1 MRHPSTDSS
10 KHLPNPSVA
19 MSVAPSNLSRLRR
32 ENLKTEVS
40 AVTTHQMFS
49 VHITPEKHKNVTI
62 T

>member
-1 MRHPSTDSS
+1 MRHPSADSS

-19 MSVAPSNLSRLRR
+19 ISVAPSNLSRLRR

-40 AVTTHQMFS
+40 VTTHQMFS